1 MMIYKYIYFPQI
13 KHLPTIIF
21 LPSLI
26 GSNIYQHFPVSSRSL
41 LLLVVLLGSVEL
53 GSSLLTGTI
62 SGPTG
67 NCVTWGMNEDDSPD
81 AIGTFVMCGIRGGI
95 PYDAL

>member
-1 MMIYKYIYFPQI
+1 VSKLYNIENFIIESYVAIVRPGVC
-13 KHLPTIIF
+13 KHWHY
-21 LPSLI
+21 S
-26 GSNIYQHFPVSSRSL
+26 VSSRSL

-53 GSSLLTGTI
+53 GSSLLTRTI

-67 NCVTWGMNEDDSPD
+67 NCVTRGMNEDDSPD
-81 AIGTFVMCGIRGGI
+81 AIGTFVMCGIHGGI

>member
-1 MMIYKYIYFPQI
+1 MPKLHNIEIFIIESYVDIVRPGVC
-13 KHLPTIIF
+13 KHLH
-21 LPSLI
+21 S
-26 GSNIYQHFPVSSRSL
+26 PVSSRSL

-67 NCVTWGMNEDDSPD
+67 NYVTRGMIEDDSPD
-81 AIGTFVMCGIRGGI
+81 AIGTFVMCGIHGEI

>member
-1 MMIYKYIYFPQI
+1 
-13 KHLPTIIF
+13 
-21 LPSLI
+21 
-26 GSNIYQHFPVSSRSL
+26 
-41 LLLVVLLGSVEL
+41 VVLLGSVEL

-67 NCVTWGMNEDDSPD
+67 NCVTRGMNDDDSPD